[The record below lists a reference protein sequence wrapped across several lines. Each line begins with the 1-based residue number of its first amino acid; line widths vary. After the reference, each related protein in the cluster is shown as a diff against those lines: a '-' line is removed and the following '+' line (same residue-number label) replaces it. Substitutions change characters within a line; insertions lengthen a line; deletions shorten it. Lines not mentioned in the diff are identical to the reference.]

1 MLFFSGLARL
11 AALIKTEIKLE
22 LLTDIDMLLMVEE
35 KIGGGICYAI
45 HQYEK
50 ANKNYMKEYDKNK
63 DVND

>member
-1 MLFFSGLARL
+1 
-11 AALIKTEIKLE
+11 
-22 LLTDIDMLLMVEE
+22 MLLMVEE

-63 DVND
+63 DVNDWCGWGMSQKLPVSNF